1 MTSLG
6 GSMCK
11 SLELCARET
20 LGYCN
25 QGLMGHA
32 GKTVE
37 DQMLL
42 ERQMV
47 KTA

>member
-6 GSMCK
+6 GRMCK
-11 SLELCARET
+11 SLELCVRET
-20 LGYCN
+20 LGYFN
-25 QGLMGHA
+25 QGLMGLA
-32 GKTVE
+32 GKIVE